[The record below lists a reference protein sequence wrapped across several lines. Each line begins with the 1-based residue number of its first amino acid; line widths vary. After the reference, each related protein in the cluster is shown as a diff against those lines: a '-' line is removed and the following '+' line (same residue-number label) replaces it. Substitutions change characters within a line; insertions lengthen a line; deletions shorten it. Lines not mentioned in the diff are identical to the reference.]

1 MTDGLRPASTADVP
15 ALTQIYA
22 HHVLNGTGT
31 FEVEPPDEGEMAAR
45 FDAVTATG
53 LPYLVATDGGDVVGF
68 AYAGPYRPR
77 PAYRFTVEDSIYLDP
92 DATGR
97 GVGTRLLTDLLQRCE
112 RLGIRQVIAVIGD
125 SDNTPSIRLH
135 DKCGFDQVGTLR
147 DVGWKHGRWL
157 DTVLM
162 QRTLSAADAG
172 L

>member
-1 MTDGLRPASTADVP
+1 MTDDLRAASTADVP
-15 ALTQIYA
+15 ALTRIYA
-22 HHVLNGTGT
+22 HHVFNGTGT
-31 FEVEPPDEGEMAAR
+31 FELEPPDESEMAAR
-45 FDAVTATG
+45 LAAVTATD

-92 DATGR
+92 NATGR
-97 GVGTRLLTDLLQRCE
+97 GLGTRLLSDLLHRCE

-135 DKCGFDQVGTLR
+135 DKCGFDHVGTLR

>member
-45 FDAVTATG
+45 FDAVTATS

-92 DATGR
+92 NATGR
-97 GVGTRLLTDLLQRCE
+97 GLGTRLLSDLLHRCE

-125 SDNTPSIRLH
+125 SDNTTSIRLH
-135 DKCGFDQVGTLR
+135 DKCGFDHVGTLR

-162 QRTLSAADAG
+162 QRTLSATDAD